1 LTNQLPV
8 KVTPRAARSAIGSWR
23 AAADGREELEI
34 KVTEAPS
41 DGAANEAVVRL
52 LSRALGI
59 SRAEVRI
66 VSGAAS
72 RHKRL
77 SIPFDL
83 DEARRRLSGK
93 LSDGS

>member
-1 LTNQLPV
+1 MTNQLPV
-8 KVTPRAARSAIGSWR
+8 KVTPRAARSGIGSWR
-23 AAADGREELEI
+23 PASNGREELEI
-34 KVTEAPS
+34 KVTEAPN
-41 DGAANEAVVRL
+41 DGAANEAVVKL

-66 VSGAAS
+66 ISGAAS

-77 SIPFDL
+77 SIPFDV

-93 LSDGS
+93 SLDGS